1 MTIEAYLAAMKERFV
16 GDPIVTHFHVIRE
29 RSTLVDGHI
38 PNICNAPPRVR
49 SR

>member
-16 GDPIVTHFHVIRE
+16 GDPIVTYFHVIRE

-38 PNICNAPPRVR
+38 RAQIVLADK
-49 SR
+49 